1 MTENVAEIESVTRL
15 EMAIATYLE
24 RQSQEDSP
32 LGEYDHSGRWYPYLG
47 ERRECCRA
55 IRSPSKAFP
64 YSLLKHCM
72 TLRHVAHLYYVDEG
86 KLRRALNQYRKQH
99 REGVK

>member
-1 MTENVAEIESVTRL
+1 MVENIAEIDHVTQL
-15 EMAIATYLE
+15 ELAIDMYLK
-24 RQSQEDSP
+24 RQSQEESP
-32 LGEYDHSGRWYPYLG
+32 LGEFDRGGRWYPYQD

-55 IRSPSKAFP
+55 IRSPSRAFP

-72 TLRHVAHLYYVDEG
+72 TLRHVANLYGVDES

-99 REGVK
+99 RESVK

>member
-1 MTENVAEIESVTRL
+1 MTENVAEIGHINML
-15 EMAIATYLE
+15 ELAIVTYLA

-32 LGEYDHSGRWYPYLG
+32 LGEYDHGGRWYPYLG

-55 IRSPSKAFP
+55 IRSPSRAYP

-72 TLRHVAHLYYVDEG
+72 TLRHVAYLYGVDEG

-99 REGVK
+99 RESVK